1 MPNLAADPLTL
12 VFVIAGAVALIVF
25 LIGLALFTA
34 VNGPRAKLKRRMNA
48 VIGEDTLAMSGEGRD
63 AARSGARR
71 KKQLQQKLK
80 AAETSRDGRKGFT
93 LRDKMV
99 HAGLKGGPREYIIF
113 SFLSG
118 ALCTGAYYLSGQA
131 PIGMIAVALIGFLGL
146 PRFVLN
152 YKIKKRLNKFTGLFP
167 DAIDII
173 VRGVKSGL
181 PIGECLNIIGRET
194 PEPIGSEMR
203 LVTEG
208 IKLGMTMN
216 DAMQRMGDRLPS
228 QEFRFFTIVLATQQ
242 TTGGNLAETLAKLS
256 EILRARK
263 KMREKVK
270 AMSSEAKASAGIIG
284 SLPIVVCALLSFIAP
299 QYVGLLFTTTAGNFM
314 LGLGVCIM
322 ATGIMVM
329 RKMINFDM

>member
-1 MPNLAADPLTL
+1 MPNLAANPQTL
-12 VFVIAGAVALIVF
+12 LLLIAGTVAVIVF
-25 LIGLALFTA
+25 LLGLALFTA

-48 VIGEDTLAMSGEGRD
+48 MIGEETLASTGDGRG

-71 KKQLQQKLK
+71 KKQIQQKLK
-80 AAETSRDGRKGFT
+80 AAESTQDRRKGQR
-93 LRDKMV
+93 LREKLI
-99 HAGLKGGPREYIIF
+99 HAGLKIGPKEYYLLSI
-113 SFLSG
+113 LSG
-118 ALCTGAYYLSGQA
+118 ALCTGAYYASGQP
-131 PIGMIAVALIGFLGL
+131 PIGMAAAVLIGFLGV

-152 YKIKKRLNKFTGLFP
+152 FLIKRRLDKFIALFP

-173 VRGVKSGL
+173 VRGVRSGL
-181 PIGECLNIIGRET
+181 PVGECLNIIGREM
-194 PEPIGSEMR
+194 PDPVGSEIR

-216 DAMQRMGDRLPS
+216 DAMQRMSDRVPS
-228 QEFRFFTIVLATQQ
+228 QELRFFTIVLATQQ

-256 EILRARK
+256 EILRSRK

-284 SLPIVVCALLSFIAP
+284 SLPVVVASLLAFIAP
-299 QYVGLLFTTTAGNFM
+299 EYIGILFTTSTGHFI
-314 LGLGVCIM
+314 LGIGVSIM
-322 ATGIMVM
+322 ATGVFVM

>member
-1 MPNLAADPLTL
+1 MPNLTASPQILLFA
-12 VFVIAGAVALIVF
+12 IAGTVALIVF
-25 LIGLALFTA
+25 LLGLGLFVA
-34 VNGPRAKLKRRMNA
+34 VSGPRAKLKRRMNA
-48 VIGEDTLAMSGEGRD
+48 VIGEETLTVSADGRG
-63 AARSGARR
+63 AARSGAKR
-71 KKQLQQKLK
+71 KKQIQQKLK
-80 AAETSRDGRKGFT
+80 AAETAGSRQKGFT
-93 LRDKMV
+93 LRDKMI
-99 HAGLKGGPREYIIF
+99 HAGLKGGPKEYFIF
-113 SFLSG
+113 SFLCG
-118 ALCTGAYYLSGQA
+118 ALFTGAYYLSGQA
-131 PIGMIAVALIGFLGL
+131 PLGLIPVALISFLGV

-152 YKIKKRLNKFTGLFP
+152 YKIKKRLNRFIALFP

-173 VRGVKSGL
+173 VRGVRSGL

-216 DAMQRMGDRLPS
+216 DAMQRMSDRLPS
-228 QEFRFFTIVLATQQ
+228 QELRFFTIVLATQQ

-263 KMREKVK
+263 KMRDKVK

-284 SLPIVVCALLSFIAP
+284 SLPIVVCTLLAFIAP
-299 QYVGLLFTTTAGNFM
+299 AYVGLLFTTTAGNFM

-322 ATGIMVM
+322 FTGIMVM